1 MQQRP
6 PIDFNIQLTPLTK
19 KLLIGIIVAY
29 VLELIIGQAVISLN
43 AFAWFPDEKFRI
55 WQPVTHFFVL
65 DIAPNFSPLRFLL
78 SLLGIV
84 FFMPPVEQSFRKK
97 GLGRLLALTIGISIA
112 FGALCSVTSIAL
124 QGVAY
129 GIESY
134 IVALLT
140 VFCFLRPSAQI
151 LLFFIL
157 PIKAEWIGWFTGLIS
172 FLYLL
177 ANRDLGAAMQ
187 MAGWISGLVFLA
199 QKRKGPLKKLYKQ
212 TIGKPR
218 AAKNPF
224 KIIQG
229 GKDDGDIFH

>member
-19 KLLIGIIVAY
+19 KLLIGILIAY
-29 VLELIIGQAVISLN
+29 VLQLIIGQTILSLN
-43 AFAWFPDEKFRI
+43 DFAWFPAENFKL
-55 WQPVTHFFVL
+55 WQPITHFFVL
-65 DIAPNFSPLRFLL
+65 DLAPDFSPMRFLL

-84 FFMPPVEQSFRKK
+84 FFMPPVEQNFRKK

-112 FGALCSVTSIAL
+112 FGALCSIATIAY

-177 ANRDLGAAMQ
+177 ANRDLGAAVQ
-187 MAGWISGLVFLA
+187 LAGWFAGLVFLA
-199 QKRKGPLKKLYKQ
+199 QKKKGPLRRIYKQ

-218 AAKNPF
+218 AAKKPF